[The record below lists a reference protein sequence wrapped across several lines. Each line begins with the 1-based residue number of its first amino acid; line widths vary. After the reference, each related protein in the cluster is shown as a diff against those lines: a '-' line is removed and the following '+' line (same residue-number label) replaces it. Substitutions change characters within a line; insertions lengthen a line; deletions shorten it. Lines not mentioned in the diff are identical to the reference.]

1 MSISLETLALAK
13 KYTDEHGGGG
23 GGTTNYNQLTN
34 KPKINGVTVEGEKSF
49 EDYGF
54 PDLTES
60 VKAAEAAKQGS
71 ETAKGQAETFA
82 TQAQQSATQAGESA
96 TAAKGHASTAQSAA
110 TAARESAEAAA
121 ASVEEAKGLIPPTD
135 TAQAGDVPTY
145 RDGGI
150 VWEPPSVAY
159 PVIQSSESTVQLFPN
174 TFYQWGEMAELTI
187 TLVAESEGITK
198 EYCGQFTSGSTPT
211 TFSVPKSIQWSGG
224 LTVPANAVCQFSI
237 LNNVG
242 VMISA

>member
-1 MSISLETLALAK
+1 MSISVETLALSK
-13 KYTDEHGGGG
+13 KYTDEHGGG

-60 VKAAEAAKQGS
+60 VEAAEAAKQGA

-82 TQAQQSATQAGESA
+82 TQAQQSATQSSESA
-96 TAAKGHASTAQSAA
+96 TAAQGHASTAQIAA
-110 TAARESAEAAA
+110 TAAQESAEAAA
-121 ASVEEAKGLIPPTD
+121 ASAEEAKGVIPPTD
-135 TAQAGDVPTY
+135 TAKAGDVPTF
-145 RDGGI
+145 DGEAV
-150 VWEPPSVAY
+150 VWKAPSGAY
-159 PVIQSSESTVQLFPN
+159 PFIQSSESTVQLFPN
-174 TFYQWGEMAELTI
+174 TFYQWGEMAAITI
-187 TLVAESEGITK
+187 TFGSETEGVTN
-198 EYCGQFTSGSTPT
+198 EYCGQFTSGDTPT
-211 TFSVPKSIQWSGG
+211 TFSAPDSVKWSGG